1 MIEPGSPASAAATS
15 LRGDAPDGSAP
26 RPARESP
33 TLASIQA
40 GIVAKQYRQALAEL
54 KPILASE
61 PGNTDAL
68 YMSAVCRRYRGEFGQ
83 ALALLEKLKA
93 LTPENGRAH
102 QEEGHAYR
110 DMGRPEAALAAY
122 VRACRFNPAL
132 VASWREQLKIL
143 ASGDRGAE
151 AAQVKAQLDYLR
163 GLPQPLVSAL
173 DLIHQGKLLKAE
185 DICRKFLRQVPH
197 HVEAMRLLADIGARF
212 GVLTDAEFLLE
223 SAHGIEPR
231 NVRVHI
237 DYIQIL
243 RKRQKFAAALDQ
255 ARRLLE
261 TDPEHP
267 QFQSICAIETMQ
279 TGDYETALA
288 LFDKVL
294 ERIPGDPVTL
304 TSKGHAHKTRG
315 EYDSSVAAYQA
326 ALESQPRHG
335 EAWYALSNLKVYKF
349 SDSELK
355 AMRAQAASGEL
366 PHGDRVHLSFALGKA
381 FEDRKDFAASFA
393 HYAEGNR
400 LKKALSSYD
409 ADQMTAELRAQ
420 RRVCTAE
427 MLARGEQSGHPAPDP
442 IFIVGLPRAG
452 STLLEQIL
460 SSHSQVDG
468 TLELP
473 NIPSLSQQ
481 LRRRGRGGPGG
492 PSGKAPD
499 YPDILATLS
508 EKELGGFGRQ
518 YLDDTRIHR
527 RGAPLFI
534 DKMPNNFRHIGLI
547 HLILPKAKI
556 IDARRH
562 PMACGF
568 SGFKQLF
575 AEGQEFTYDL
585 ADLGQYYRD
594 YVELMDYWDEAL
606 PGKVLRVQHEEVV
619 GDLEAQVRRIL
630 NHCGLD
636 FEPACLE
643 FHRTERA
650 VRTPSSEQVRQ
661 PIFTSGLDYWRNYE
675 TWLGPLRGAL
685 GGAVRARFHI
695 AGASPPQN
703 LAAPVPQPAEVSHE

>member
-1 MIEPGSPASAAATS
+1 MTAPGNPAGAAAAA
-15 LRGDAPDGSAP
+15 LRGNAPDKSATGF
-26 RPARESP
+26 SGNKP

-40 GIVAKQYRQALAEL
+40 KIVARQFGQALAEL
-54 KPILASE
+54 EPILADE

-68 YMSAVCRRYRGEFGQ
+68 YMSAVCRRYLGEFGQ
-83 ALALLEKLKA
+83 ALALLGKLKA

-102 QEEGHAYR
+102 QEEGHTYR
-110 DMGRPEAALAAY
+110 DMGHLEPALAAY
-122 VRACRFNPAL
+122 IRACRFNPAL
-132 VASWREQLKIL
+132 VAGWRGQFQLL
-143 ASGDRGAE
+143 ASRGRGAE
-151 AAQVKAQLDYLR
+151 AAQAKAQLDYLQ
-163 GLPQPLVSAL
+163 GLPPPLLSVL
-173 DLIHQGKLLKAE
+173 DLIHQGKLPRAE
-185 DICRKFLRQVPH
+185 ELCRKFMRKVPR
-197 HVEAMRLLADIGARF
+197 HVEGMRLLADIGARF
-212 GVLTDAEFLLE
+212 GVLADAEFLLE
-223 SAHGIEPR
+223 SAHEIEPR

-243 RKRQKFAAALDQ
+243 RKRQKFASALEQ

-267 QFQSICAIETMQ
+267 QFLSICAIETMQ

-294 ERIPGDPVTL
+294 ERIPGDPATL

-315 EYDSSVAAYQA
+315 EYDRSVAAYRA
-326 ALESQPRHG
+326 ALAGQPRHG
-335 EAWYALSNLKVYKF
+335 EAWYALANLKVYAF
-349 SDSELK
+349 SDSELET
-355 AMRAQAASGEL
+355 MRGLAGGGEL
-366 PHGDRVHLSFALGKA
+366 PHGDRVHLHFALGKA
-381 FEDRKDFAASFA
+381 LEDRKDFAASFD
-393 HYAEGNR
+393 HYARGNR

-409 ADQMTAELRAQ
+409 AGKMTEELRAQ
-420 RRVCTAE
+420 RRVCTPE
-427 MLARGEQSGHPAPDP
+427 TLARGERAGHPAPDP
-442 IFIVGLPRAG
+442 IFVVGLPRAG

-481 LRRRGRGGPGG
+481 LRRRGREGNGPG
-492 PSGKAPD
+492 
-499 YPDILATLS
+499 YPDILAKLS
-508 EKELGGFGRQ
+508 AGELGEFGRR
-518 YLDDTRIHR
+518 YLDETRIHR
-527 RGAPLFI
+527 REAPFFV
-534 DKMPNNFRHIGLI
+534 DKMPNNFRHVGLI

-594 YVELMDYWDEAL
+594 YVDLMDYWDEAL
-606 PGKVLRVQHEEVV
+606 PGKVLRVQHEAVV

-630 NHCGLD
+630 DYCGLG

-650 VRTPSSEQVRQ
+650 VRTPSSEQVRR

-675 TWLGPLRGAL
+675 SWLAPLRGAL
-685 GGAVRARFHI
+685 GAEVRARF
-695 AGASPPQN
+695 N
-703 LAAPVPQPAEVSHE
+703 LEISL